1 MSGFKTTSFMAN
13 DELIADEERLA
24 GNLNQ
29 ESRSPLSAPSRR
41 SIGPP
46 EPLPSFKPSLVSSK
60 KVRAGV
66 SSSGYGVNTVVSP
79 MSQRPKEKKED
90 TPSFTPDLTLT
101 SKVRGAASS
110 SGYGTTAVVV
120 RPKRATTSEDKVA
133 EEKCSFKPDMS
144 KTKKVRSTVTSTGYG
159 NVVIGK
165 KPVPAGESPV
175 FKPDLSKT
183 KKARMGTSSTGYGKQ
198 VVNKRAPPAPEAHP
212 FSPNLKEVAGKTA
225 AALRK
230 NTRSKYQEPSRRPQ
244 SAPARPQAREMP
256 RYTLAADKGTKIED

>member
-1 MSGFKTTSFMAN
+1 MLSVLKRMLHFCRKHVPNTSYPN
-13 DELIADEERLA
+13 IVP
-24 GNLNQ
+24 GP
-29 ESRSPLSAPSRR
+29 SPA
-41 SIGPP
+41 
-46 EPLPSFKPSLVSSK
+46 
-60 KVRAGV
+60 
-66 SSSGYGVNTVVSP
+66 
-79 MSQRPKEKKED
+79 
-90 TPSFTPDLTLT
+90 
-101 SKVRGAASS
+101 
-110 SGYGTTAVVV
+110 
-120 RPKRATTSEDKVA
+120 
-133 EEKCSFKPDMS
+133 FKPDMS

-212 FSPNLKEVAGKTA
+212 FSPNLKGVAGKTA

-256 RYTLAADKGTKIED
+256 RYTLAADKGTKIEDERPVGSFEFGIIGRSPLDNAEASGKFSRPKSHIQMLESASSNAYGRGWAPKVAEKPMKDVEPKHFVAGSRGSTYIDHPAEIDMHVSSVSTVLCT